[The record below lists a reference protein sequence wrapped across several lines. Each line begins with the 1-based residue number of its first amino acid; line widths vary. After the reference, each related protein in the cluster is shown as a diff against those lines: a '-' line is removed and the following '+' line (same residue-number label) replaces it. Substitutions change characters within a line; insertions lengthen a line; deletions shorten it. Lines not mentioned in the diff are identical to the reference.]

1 MITFKTPGPFPL
13 TAFTT
18 FGVNAKPE
26 TESPLGFFGTG
37 LKYAV
42 AITLRLGGKF
52 RLFTEGMEYE
62 FYVKAEDFRG
72 KEFGIV
78 RMRKR
83 SIFTNRWSYT
93 RLPFTTELGKHWE
106 PWMALRELWTNTVDE
121 NGQVWDSEIDHIEG
135 WSYVEIECS
144 EIEDA
149 YVNECVFRPESK
161 LIADLGDLQI
171 YEGESPYLFY
181 RNLRINKFDRP
192 SKYTYNFTRGVDLT
206 EDRTAKYYHYL
217 MLLIMRALLQIQNP
231 DVIETILTLKDDEHM
246 ESGLSWDDSDYATI
260 ETPMFRNAI
269 GAVMSSGVKM
279 PRRMVALHERMFPP
293 MDDNPT
299 IAIALTRS
307 EWQNVLGGEY
317 YILKDALESE
327 EDWIEDY
334 DMND

>member
-1 MITFKTPGPFPL
+1 MISFKTPGPFPL

-18 FGVNAKPE
+18 FGVNAKPS

-62 FYVKAEDFRG
+62 FYVKQEDFRG

-83 SIFTNRWSYT
+83 SIFTSRWSYT

-121 NGQVWDSEIDHIEG
+121 NGEVCDYEVDHIEG
-135 WSYVEIECS
+135 YSYVEVECP
-144 EIEDA
+144 EIENAFSD
-149 YVNECVFRPESK
+149 ECVFRPEGR

-217 MLLIMRALLQIQNP
+217 LLLIMRALLNIQDE
-231 DVIETILTLKDDEHM
+231 DVIETILTLKDDEYM
-246 ESGLSWDDSDYATI
+246 ESNLSWDDTDYATV

-269 GAVMSSGVKM
+269 GAAMSSGVKM
-279 PRRMVALHERMFPP
+279 PRRMKALHERMFPP
-293 MDDNPT
+293 IDDDPT
-299 IAIALTRS
+299 IAIVLTRN
-307 EWQNVLGGEY
+307 EWRRVLADE
-317 YILKDALESE
+317 ITLLKDVLRYE

-334 DMND
+334 EMNN